1 LTGAGPGVII
11 CIMTQTRKYKS
22 PPAPRR
28 QTPAVDAP
36 CCQDLGRLLVPRFF
50 KALADPSRLAVLV
63 RLTTLCGEATVSQ
76 VAAGIPVDLSVVS
89 RHLAKLRD
97 AGILAAER
105 RGQEVVY
112 SVRYPELSRSLREI
126 ADAIDRCCPG
136 IAPAGGLKK

>member
-1 LTGAGPGVII
+1 
-11 CIMTQTRKYKS
+11 MTQIRKSK
-22 PPAPRR
+22 PTPDPRR
-28 QTPAVDAP
+28 KNPAGDAP
-36 CCQDLGRLLVPRFF
+36 CCRELGRLLVPRFF

-63 RLTTLCGEATVSQ
+63 RLTALCGESTVSQ

-89 RHLAKLRD
+89 RHLAQLRD

-136 IAPAGGLKK
+136 KAPGGGKK